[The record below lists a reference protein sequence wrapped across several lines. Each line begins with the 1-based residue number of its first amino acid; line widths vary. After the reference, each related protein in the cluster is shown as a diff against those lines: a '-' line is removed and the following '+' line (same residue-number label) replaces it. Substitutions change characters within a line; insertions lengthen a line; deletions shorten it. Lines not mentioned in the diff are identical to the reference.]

1 MCTLSLSCLHL
12 FILIVFY
19 YFHLVY
25 LRLLS
30 CERLS
35 PNAVLGQNLLP
46 WLNNLNAMQGKVSA
60 QSSDIRIVQYCIQVY
75 GYKYFCLCSLTSF
88 TLSLVRDCTKLKPIK
103 QPEITK
109 FLWCNKYFLS
119 NLSVSP
125 FLSLYLY
132 LSISLSISVF
142 VSTYLC
148 DSLLQADKRCGSDVN
163 LLKCY

>member
-46 WLNNLNAMQGKVSA
+46 RLNNLNAMQAKFRPKARTSELYNIVFKYM
-60 QSSDIRIVQYCIQVY
+60 DINIFVY
-75 GYKYFCLCSLTSF
+75 
-88 TLSLVRDCTKLKPIK
+88 V
-103 QPEITK
+103 
-109 FLWCNKYFLS
+109 
-119 NLSVSP
+119 V
-125 FLSLYLY
+125 
-132 LSISLSISVF
+132 
-142 VSTYLC
+142 
-148 DSLLQADKRCGSDVN
+148 
-163 LLKCY
+163 